1 MRSIWNGA
9 ISFGLVSIPIKLNA
23 TESHSVSFRQIHT
36 EDGGRIRY
44 RKVCELEDREVTQAE
59 IGKAYEDA
67 DGSMIPITD
76 EDLLPIPTARTIEIV
91 AFVPEDRIDPL
102 QMGSAY
108 YLAASGA
115 PAAKPYTLLREAL
128 KRSNRV
134 AIAKFALRGR
144 ERLGMLRVVGDA
156 IAMHGLLWPDEVRA
170 PEGVA
175 PEADVTVRDQELDLA
190 DALMDTLG
198 EIDLDDLH
206 DEYREAVEEVVA
218 AKAAGQRPPEVR
230 EEAAP
235 GKVLDLMAALESSV
249 RAARESRDGE
259 GAGPAEE
266 AEVRSLPQ
274 RKTSSR
280 RAPKETGGK
289 KSTSTAKKT
298 AAVEGAAEEVDRE
311 VGGVCGVRE
320 EDGGQEYRQEGHGE
334 ERRQERRQDHGQEH
348 RQQVRLLPQ
357 AQRLTSAVPLTPA
370 GGVDARPGLQLT
382 VQGDADDRGIA
393 DGAGSKTAGLAAGD
407 FAGETEAGASEAGVG
422 TAGSPPGAARWSS
435 RPVRRPGWPDRWTAA
450 TTRSGRGRRRWPRRP
465 PGRSAA
471 AGPGRPARASAVRPT
486 LLLPAPR
493 LADGAA
499 TAARVTGVTRVI
511 RGGLRR
517 SPSGDPVA
525 CGGFPGAE
533 ARMARSS
540 SSRQPPDVLG
550 HVRHAV
556 RPARCVRA
564 ARSRSG
570 QRPRSCPPVV
580 GPGRTRAGGGV
591 GPPTTGSGA
600 GWSWPGGL
608 RRPPPSENVRD
619 RSGSFPA
626 PPVVTGS

>member
-9 ISFGLVSIPIKLNA
+9 ISFGLVSIPIKLVNA
-23 TESHSVSFRQIHT
+23 TESHAVSFRQIHT

-76 EDLLPIPTARTIEIV
+76 EDLSQLPIPTARTIEIV

-175 PEADVTVRDQELDLA
+175 PESGVTVRDQELDLA

-218 AKAAGQRPPEVR
+218 AKAAGERPPEAR

-235 GKVLDLMAALESSV
+235 GKVLDLMAALENSV

-259 GAGPAEE
+259 EAGPAEE

-289 KSTSTAKKT
+289 KSTSTAAKKT
-298 AAVEGAAEEVDRE
+298 AAKKAE
-311 VGGVCGVRE
+311 
-320 EDGGQEYRQEGHGE
+320 
-334 ERRQERRQDHGQEH
+334 
-348 RQQVRLLPQ
+348 PKK
-357 AQRLTSAVPLTPA
+357 S
-370 GGVDARPGLQLT
+370 
-382 VQGDADDRGIA
+382 
-393 DGAGSKTAGLAAGD
+393 TAK
-407 FAGETEAGASEAGVG
+407 SG
-422 TAGSPPGAARWSS
+422 T
-435 RPVRRPGWPDRWTAA
+435 
-450 TTRSGRGRRRWPRRP
+450 
-465 PGRSAA
+465 
-471 AGPGRPARASAVRPT
+471 
-486 LLLPAPR
+486 
-493 LADGAA
+493 
-499 TAARVTGVTRVI
+499 
-511 RGGLRR
+511 
-517 SPSGDPVA
+517 
-525 CGGFPGAE
+525 
-533 ARMARSS
+533 ARSS
-540 SSRQPPDVLG
+540 STSSSTSSS
-550 HVRHAV
+550 
-556 RPARCVRA
+556 RA
-564 ARSRSG
+564 ASASAKKAAAKGTAKKAAGRSTAKETAKSTGRSTAKKTAS
-570 QRPRSCPPVV
+570 RRRS
-580 GPGRTRAGGGV
+580 A
-591 GPPTTGSGA
+591 
-600 GWSWPGGL
+600 
-608 RRPPPSENVRD
+608 
-619 RSGSFPA
+619 
-626 PPVVTGS
+626 